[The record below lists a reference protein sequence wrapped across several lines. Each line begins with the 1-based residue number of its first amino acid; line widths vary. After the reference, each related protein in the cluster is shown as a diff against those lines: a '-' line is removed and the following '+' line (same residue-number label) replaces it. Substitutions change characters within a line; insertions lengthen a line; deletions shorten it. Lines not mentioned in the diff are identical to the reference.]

1 MIRDRREKLID
12 RGEREDARAI
22 GTRMVAFDWGL
33 RDVGKGRWV
42 KKKKKMNNCKRCT
55 MDLDIFKLYSLFRS
69 SILQSNDQ
77 LSSSLLII
85 T

>member
-22 GTRMVAFDWGL
+22 ETRMVAFDWGL

-42 KKKKKMNNCKRCT
+42 KKKKKKGIIVNDVRWIW
-55 MDLDIFKLYSLFRS
+55 IFLNYTLCFVRVYYSRMISYHPPFS
-69 SILQSNDQ
+69 
-77 LSSSLLII
+77 
-85 T
+85 